1 MRAGGGSFRAG
12 GGALGQQGAPPCY
25 FSKWDCISLST
36 TGCQGVCSC
45 KILSNIIYFNP
56 LQIGLG
62 TAKALPPNTSLI
74 LQAMAIFT
82 PDWNSA
88 APSRF

>member
-1 MRAGGGSFRAG
+1 M
-12 GGALGQQGAPPCY
+12 LPPAISLNGKHY
-25 FSKWDCISLST
+25 GTASLST

-45 KILSNIIYFNP
+45 KILSNIIYFNS

-74 LQAMAIFT
+74 LQAMAIFI